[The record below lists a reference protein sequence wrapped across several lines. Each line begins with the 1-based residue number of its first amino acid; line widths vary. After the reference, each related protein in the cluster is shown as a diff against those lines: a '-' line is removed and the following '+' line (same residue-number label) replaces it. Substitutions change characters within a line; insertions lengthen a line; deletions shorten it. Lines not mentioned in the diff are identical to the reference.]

1 MKTVLV
7 LMTCVWCP
15 VMAHQGWKISK
26 AMKNNLNAKEE
37 HLMEKKELN
46 AEFGEFSAV
55 RNKMENIKAK
65 SVQELHAIFQPGE
78 GKCRNIMEINPS
90 KFQERRCINY
100 DPRWVFF
107 FISLAAFEFKVLG
120 LSWI

>member
-1 MKTVLV
+1 MGSTEIVMKTVLV
-7 LMTCVWCP
+7 LMTCVWCA

-26 AMKNNLNAKEE
+26 VMKNNLNAKEE

-78 GKCRNIMEINPS
+78 GKCKNIMEINPS
-90 KFQERRCINY
+90 KFQERKCINF
-100 DPRWVFF
+100 DPRWVFLYF
-107 FISLAAFEFKVLG
+107 VGNI
-120 LSWI
+120 

>member
-1 MKTVLV
+1 
-7 LMTCVWCP
+7 
-15 VMAHQGWKISK
+15 
-26 AMKNNLNAKEE
+26 MKNNLNAKEE

-78 GKCRNIMEINPS
+78 GKCKNIMEINPS
-90 KFQERRCINY
+90 QFQERKCINF
-100 DPRWVFF
+100 DPRWVFLYF
-107 FISLAAFEFKVLG
+107 FGNI
-120 LSWI
+120 